1 MKYNRGHLNN
11 LSDIKS
17 IYQIYER
24 HGHGTMES
32 PSTEGATLKTLKCS
46 EFQAFIISESM
57 NIERHGLIEDR
68 LSWETPMYLYRELKL
83 Q

>member
-11 LSDIKS
+11 LSDVKS

-24 HGHGTMES
+24 HGHETMES

-46 EFQAFIISESM
+46 EF
-57 NIERHGLIEDR
+57 
-68 LSWETPMYLYRELKL
+68 
-83 Q
+83 